1 MKKKI
6 SMMLL
11 SSRRRPDS
19 EPGGRR
25 RSGTPTDV
33 HQLPPRPATRG
44 GSIGSAP
51 RTATASLENA
61 TAGRIIADG
70 SQEGES
76 DDEDGGGSDDEADG
90 LSADAVSTDSP
101 GPRPRRRQPRH
112 KPCARCTAI
121 EFPRLL
127 DWKPGQPR
135 PWIPL
140 AHVVHPH
147 PALPP
152 SPPASTDG
160 TFAWT
165 PTPTPNSPPACPYC
179 AFFQAMLGA
188 GANGLA
194 IGGKFTPY
202 LRIRQAFERLDG
214 VGERH
219 ELARSV
225 LGEVMARHRALP
237 WGFIV
242 KATGDP
248 DDVETYRA
256 GVGAP
261 ARIRGRVVTPMLDP
275 AVPRCWID
283 YCRDMHGATCGK
295 VEAPI
300 SGLRLVDCQER
311 RVVCAAGLVDSDP
324 SLEYVTLSYVWG
336 QADDK
341 ASAPFRAPAGGLDGS
356 NDADLL
362 LPARLPAVFAD
373 AVTLTLSL
381 GLRYL
386 WIDRY
391 CFMPLDAGERWRQV
405 GLLGAIFS
413 RSALT
418 LIVAAGEGV
427 GDGIRGVSAARTAQL
442 SLQTE
447 TGLFTTTLAR
457 ADVEVAASRWATRAW
472 TLQEGLLSRR
482 RLVLGASQ
490 AYFQCRAL
498 HCHESVALPLRLA
511 PDVWRAGRVFPAA
524 QEVARPGR
532 LREHIQAFMARELA
546 RPADRLDAFRGVLR
560 AYARLEGLPV
570 GDLLGL
576 PLFHP
581 DAFVNVASVVSQ
593 TDRLAVGLGWIPDG
607 RWRRPATTAASGEA
621 GEEDGGPF
629 CRIMDGASFPS
640 WTWLAWK
647 LRPGPDHHHGAGAR
661 ALFHFNLVG
670 EASPVIDG
678 VCAPPHMEMS
688 IGFGD
693 GSVLSWE
700 IDGDAVA
707 HKAEPIAFI
716 RLETYCADFC
726 LRRGGP
732 GPWPS
737 WVLDGAVPLSKDNK
751 DAIEAWIQAAPPPP
765 PPPPPPPSSSPAST
779 PPSPPEH
786 RLTVVLVSGRGW
798 RAASDSAAATA
809 LICHRR
815 GWDPAAPLVRLGAVS
830 IGHDGFVAG
839 DDDRHALLRGAAQV
853 AAHAESDLRLRLREL
868 DLY

>member
-1 MKKKI
+1 M
-6 SMMLL
+6 
-11 SSRRRPDS
+11 
-19 EPGGRR
+19 
-25 RSGTPTDV
+25 
-33 HQLPPRPATRG
+33 
-44 GSIGSAP
+44 
-51 RTATASLENA
+51 
-61 TAGRIIADG
+61 
-70 SQEGES
+70 
-76 DDEDGGGSDDEADG
+76 
-90 LSADAVSTDSP
+90 
-101 GPRPRRRQPRH
+101 
-112 KPCARCTAI
+112 PCARCTAI
-121 EFPRLL
+121 DFPRLL

-160 TFAWT
+160 SFGRTLS
-165 PTPTPNSPPACPYC
+165 PTPTVPPACPYC

-188 GANGLA
+188 GANGLT

-219 ELARSV
+219 ELAQSV

-242 KATGDP
+242 KAAGDG
-248 DDVETYRA
+248 DDIDAYRA
-256 GVGAP
+256 SVGG
-261 ARIRGRVVTPMLDP
+261 IRGRVVTPMLDP

-283 YCRDMHGATCGK
+283 HCKDMHGATCGR
-295 VEAPI
+295 VEEPI

-311 RVVCAAGLVDSDP
+311 RVVCADGRGDSDRP
-324 SLEYVTLSYVWG
+324 LEYVTLSYIYG
-336 QADDK
+336 PADDK
-341 ASAPFRAPAGGLDGS
+341 AGAPFRAPGGAL
-356 NDADLL
+356 NDSRGPDDDLL

-391 CFMPLDAGERWRQV
+391 CFMPLDASERRRQV
-405 GLLGAIFS
+405 GLMGDIFS

-427 GDGIRGVSAARTAQL
+427 DDGIRGVSAARTAQL

-457 ADVEVAASRWATRAW
+457 ADVEVAASPWATRAW

-490 AYFQCRAL
+490 AYFQCHTL
-498 HCHESVALPLRLA
+498 HCHESVAMPLRLA
-511 PDVWRAGRVFPAA
+511 LGVGRAGRVFPAA
-524 QEVARPGR
+524 DGASRPGR
-532 LREHIQAFMARELA
+532 LREHIEAFMARDMA

-560 AYARLEGLPV
+560 ACARVEDLPV

-593 TDRLAVGLGWIPDG
+593 TDRLAVGLGWIPGG
-607 RWRRPATTAASGEA
+607 RWRRPTTAVSGEE
-621 GEEDGGPF
+621 GEGDRGLF

-647 LRPGPDHHHGAGAR
+647 LRPGPHPPPGGGRGTAAGR
-661 ALFHFNLVG
+661 ASFRFNLVG

-678 VCAPPHMEMS
+678 VCAPPGMELS

-693 GSVLSWE
+693 GSVMSWE

-707 HKAEPIAFI
+707 HKAEPVAFI
-716 RLETYCADFC
+716 RVETYCADFC
-726 LRRGGP
+726 LRRGGS

-737 WVLDGAVPLSKDNK
+737 WVLDGAVPLSEDNK
-751 DAIEAWIQAAPPPP
+751 DAIGAWIQAAPPPP
-765 PPPPPPPSSSPAST
+765 PPPPSSLASA
-779 PPSPPEH
+779 PPEH
-786 RLTVVLVSGRGW
+786 RLTAVLISGRGW
-798 RAASDSAAATA
+798 RAPTSDGAAATA
-809 LICHRR
+809 LVCHRR
-815 GWDPAAPLVRLGAVS
+815 AWDPAAPLVRLGAVS

-839 DDDRHALLRGAAQV
+839 PDDGHALLRGVAGG
-853 AAHAESDLRLRLREL
+853 AAHAQGDLRLRLREL